1 MTDTS
6 VPGIIAVKRDLTEE
20 VNDII
25 TRFHN
30 VIFKIMKFCK
40 QKQPDLLELE
50 GLHRKL
56 SLARDLDPLVI
67 INRSKDKIW
76 MYKDQIINEDEDFF
90 MKNKFGQFIKND
102 ENRPFM
108 YTIIKL
114 IKDNYMKMTE
124 PEKKLVWSLN
134 QSLLKI
140 VIEYKKATNDF
151 I

>member
-1 MTDTS
+1 MSLPDI
-6 VPGIIAVKRDLTEE
+6 VAIKRDLTEE
-20 VNDII
+20 VNII
-25 TRFHN
+25 VTSFHN

-50 GLHRKL
+50 SLHRKL

-76 MYKDQIINEDEDFF
+76 MYKDQIINKDEDFF

-124 PEKKLVWSLN
+124 PEKKLVWSLI
-134 QSLLKI
+134 QTLLEL
-140 VIEYKKATNDF
+140 VIKYKKSTNDC